1 MQKSV
6 KMKLEW
12 LKIDATQNKEN
23 IKIAEEEL
31 LGIQNK
37 QKEPLTTKELLNDT
51 VVCSAFQ
58 LFVIY

>member
-6 KMKLEW
+6 KKKLEW

-58 LFVIY
+58 YVIY

>member
-58 LFVIY
+58 LYVIY

>member
-1 MQKSV
+1 
-6 KMKLEW
+6 MKLEW

-37 QKEPLTTKELLNDT
+37 QKELLTTKELLNDT

-58 LFVIY
+58 LYVIY

>member
-1 MQKSV
+1 
-6 KMKLEW
+6 MKLEW

-37 QKEPLTTKELLNDT
+37 QKGPLTTKELLNDT

-58 LFVIY
+58 LYVIY

>member
-6 KMKLEW
+6 KKKLEW

-37 QKEPLTTKELLNDT
+37 QKETLTTKELLNDT

-58 LFVIY
+58 LYVIY

>member
-6 KMKLEW
+6 KKKLEW

-37 QKEPLTTKELLNDT
+37 QKEPLTTKELLSDT

-58 LFVIY
+58 LYVIY

>member
-1 MQKSV
+1 
-6 KMKLEW
+6 MKLEW

-58 LFVIY
+58 LYVIYWSYSF

>member
-1 MQKSV
+1 MQKNV
-6 KMKLEW
+6 KKKLEW

-58 LFVIY
+58 LYVIY